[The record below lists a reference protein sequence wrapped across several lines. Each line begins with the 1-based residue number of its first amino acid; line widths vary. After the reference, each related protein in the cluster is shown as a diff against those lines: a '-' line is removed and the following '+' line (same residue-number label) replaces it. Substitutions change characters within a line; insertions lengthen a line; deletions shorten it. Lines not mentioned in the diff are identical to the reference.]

1 MRFVRRAS
9 LVFSLVLIVAIA
21 VGYVARTAGL
31 EHDRDRALT
40 GAAELGAARLTA
52 IVDATTL
59 AARAATEAPVTA
71 EALAS
76 LHPGLGVCVVGPET
90 ASCAG
95 RGPTPTDDA
104 VAESTQLRRVFDA
117 GDTEARSTSVV
128 VYDSL
133 MTIEAV
139 GPILTVLVSAPAD
152 VMRSDSGSQTV
163 WATTLLPA
171 GVDTSGFAVDQG
183 IRQTSASVAR
193 ASGVYVVAAVENNVD
208 LPVDEYRF
216 YVLIFSLAVVLLLL
230 AGVTIFLE
238 QQNLLERASFD
249 PLTRLPNRGEFE
261 RRAANII
268 GDSRSEGGACLLLF
282 DLDGFKK
289 VNDTY
294 GHRAGDEM
302 LKVVGSRL
310 RKAVRDDDVVARW
323 GGDEFVV
330 LMPGINTEEM
340 GARRALEL
348 AEQIGGR
355 TRLDGVDDALRVKV
369 SVGVAVWPVHGVN
382 LDDLVIAAD
391 QAMYEA
397 KRQGV
402 TSQIAAPLR
411 KPTSPPVTTSA

>member
-40 GAAELGAARLTA
+40 GAVELGAARLTA
-52 IVDATTL
+52 IVDATSL
-59 AARAATEAPVTA
+59 AARAATEAPLTA

-76 LHPGLGVCVVGPET
+76 LHPDLGVCVVGT
-90 ASCAG
+90 QNASCIG
-95 RGPTPTDDA
+95 TGPTPSDDA
-104 VAESTQLRRVFDA
+104 IAESSRLRATLDA
-117 GDTEARSTSVV
+117 DDLRPTTVE

-139 GPILTVLVSAPAD
+139 GPNLTVLVSTPAD
-152 VMRSDSGSQTV
+152 VMRNGSSSQTV

-183 IRQTSASVAR
+183 IRQTSAAVA
-193 ASGVYVVAAVENNVD
+193 AVPGVYVVAAVADSVS
-208 LPVDEYRF
+208 LPIDEYRF
-216 YVLIFSLAVVLLLL
+216 YVLIFSLAVVLLVL
-230 AGVTIFLE
+230 AGVTIFFE
-238 QQNLLERASFD
+238 QRNLLERASFD
-249 PLTRLPNRGEFE
+249 PLTKLPNRGEFE
-261 RRAANII
+261 RRAASII
-268 GDSRSEGGACLLLF
+268 DDSRSDEGACLLLF
-282 DLDGFKK
+282 DLDNFKQ

-302 LKVVGSRL
+302 LRVVGARL
-310 RKAVRDDDVVARW
+310 RKAVRDNDVVARW

-330 LMPGINTEEM
+330 LMPGIDTEEM
-340 GARRALEL
+340 GGRRALEL

-369 SVGVAVWPVHGVN
+369 SVGVAVWPTHGVD

-397 KRQGV
+397 KREGV
-402 TSQIAAPLR
+402 TSRMAAPLPE
-411 KPTSPPVTTSA
+411 PTPPLVATSA